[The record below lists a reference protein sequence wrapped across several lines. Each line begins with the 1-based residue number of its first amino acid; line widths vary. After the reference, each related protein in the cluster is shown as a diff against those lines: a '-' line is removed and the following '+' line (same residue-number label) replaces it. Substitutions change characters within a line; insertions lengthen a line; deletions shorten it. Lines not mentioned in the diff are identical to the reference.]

1 LSNDVIMFK
10 PKGGM
15 CPDDWKKP
23 DNPTWYELRTTLDT
37 LQECYANA
45 ERQLANARG
54 IQSQIDLQMRIKK
67 LDAMR
72 MILMEY
78 LAPD

>member
-1 LSNDVIMFK
+1 MFK

-23 DNPTWYELRTTLDT
+23 DNPTWYELHATLET
-37 LQECYANA
+37 LEECYANA

-54 IQSQIDLQMRIKK
+54 VQSQMDLQLRIGK
-67 LDAMR
+67 LDNMR

-78 LAPD
+78 LTID